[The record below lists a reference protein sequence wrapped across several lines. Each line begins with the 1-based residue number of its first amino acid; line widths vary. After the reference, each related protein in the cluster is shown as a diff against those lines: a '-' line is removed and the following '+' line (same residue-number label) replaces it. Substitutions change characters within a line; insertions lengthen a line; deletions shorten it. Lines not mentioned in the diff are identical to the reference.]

1 MIVCVQ
7 IYRRTYIYIQ
17 LYNGKHHDQSKINNF
32 PNHLTWYCWYTVD
45 SDHTAKLG
53 PNLVPDIRP
62 PKIPAATFLQGAS
75 LAAGRAR
82 IPPGFAGGKGFQC
95 PKDH

>member
-1 MIVCVQ
+1 MINQRSTTSQ
-7 IYRRTYIYIQ
+7 ITWPGIA
-17 LYNGKHHDQSKINNF
+17 GK
-32 PNHLTWYCWYTVD
+32 VD

-82 IPPGFAGGKGFQC
+82 SIPPGLLLLGERIPMSQRSL
-95 PKDH
+95 